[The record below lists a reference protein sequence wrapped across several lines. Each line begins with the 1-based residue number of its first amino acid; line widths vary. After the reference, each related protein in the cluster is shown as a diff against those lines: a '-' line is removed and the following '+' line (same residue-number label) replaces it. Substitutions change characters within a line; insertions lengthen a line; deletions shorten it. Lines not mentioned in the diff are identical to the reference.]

1 MKRTV
6 LLLVVCVSILGGAWL
21 SQAVVAQ
28 APADKK
34 ISLTQAEWEKLLAD
48 RVAKAVAEKEATS
61 PDKQKPVSDEAIL
74 KAENWHTAT
83 FNKAQYVIYTGP
95 GQIMFHHWVDASSK
109 PAPKA
114 GGAGAAAPAGK

>member
-6 LLLVVCVSILGGAWL
+6 VLLVACVAILAGAWL
-21 SQAVVAQ
+21 SQVVVAQ

-34 ISLTQAEWEKLLAD
+34 IEMTKGEWEKLLAD
-48 RVAKAVAEKEATS
+48 RIAKAVAEKEAAS

-109 PAPKA
+109 PAPKV
-114 GGAGAAAPAGK
+114 GGAPVPAGK